1 MSVSTIKNLLVTINE
16 FKDECYLNGNIS
28 DILQLRNIE
37 EKLEEQLKVL
47 E

>member
-1 MSVSTIKNLLVTINE
+1 MRAIKIKNLLVTINE

-28 DILQLRNIE
+28 QIFQLRE
-37 EKLEEQLKVL
+37 VEEQLTCALQKL

>member
-1 MSVSTIKNLLVTINE
+1 MSASTIKNLLFTINE

-28 DILQLRNIE
+28 DVLHLRNIE
-37 EKLEEQLKVL
+37 RKLESKLKTL